1 MLTCALTMNHNDE
14 GTVISDAVDAAKSAD
29 YAIVFVATMSH
40 EGGDR
45 DSLSLDDGCVI
56 GAKNGGTQ
64 CEGNNYNQNAMVEA
78 IVAANP
84 NTIVVA
90 SVPGAVLMPWST
102 SVPAIITN
110 FMPGQ
115 QAGHAVVRFFK
126 SFFFLRPKKFS

>member
-1 MLTCALTMNHNDE
+1 MNHNDE

-90 SVPGAVLMPWST
+90 RHLDIQASHDGGRVGST
-102 SVPAIITN
+102 PVGHDIT
-110 FMPGQ
+110 
-115 QAGHAVVRFFK
+115 
-126 SFFFLRPKKFS
+126 